1 MNAIKLFLVLILCS
15 GCSNTKHTDLSDDI
29 AKEDVVYAIN
39 VEDCLNNVKT
49 MKLSEI
55 ADTIEFIELK
65 TLPSIILFVADMKM
79 SSDYIFINSKGILY
93 QFSKDGKFIR
103 QVGSRGQGPGEYLTV
118 GNFFI
123 DEKKKEIG
131 IISMPKLHLYSFDGR
146 FLNVYSI
153 ANYDDLFI
161 GDSLIYGSSVPFGR
175 ETYRLTMLNNS
186 LDTIGGIPNYNLYPV
201 GYYITDTK
209 VFRSPFYKYDKVLY
223 FKGYYDNDTIW
234 KLDNLKYKVHVS
246 IDMGKFKSPIY
257 EDLDLLMDKFV
268 KKEGDFYAINRVA
281 EDEQSIYLS
290 CVPYWNTEMKSP
302 TVVYDKKQQV
312 GFVTQN
318 EQKAYGIADDILFG
332 PSFWPLLVTD
342 DYYISIMEPSALLEK
357 SAKIPNSSAAYKD
370 FLKTIDEDKSNP
382 ILILAKRK

>member
-1 MNAIKLFLVLILCS
+1 MNRIKLFLVLILCG
-15 GCSNTKHTDLSDDI
+15 GCNNTKHAALSDDI
-29 AKEDVVYAIN
+29 ATENVVYAIN
-39 VEDCLNNVKT
+39 LEDCLNNVKT

-65 TLPSIILFVADMKM
+65 TPASIILLVADMKM

-93 QFSKDGKFIR
+93 QFSKDGRFIR
-103 QVGSRGQGPGEYLTV
+103 QVGSRGQGPGEYFAV

-123 DEKKKEIG
+123 NEEKEEIG
-131 IISMPKLHLYSFDGR
+131 IMSIPKLHVYSFDGR
-146 FLNVYSI
+146 FLNVSAI
-153 ANYDDLFI
+153 ANYDDMFM

-201 GYYITDTK
+201 EFYMHLSNQLRD
-209 VFRSPFYKYDKVLY
+209 PFYKYNEALY

-234 KLDNLKYKVHVS
+234 KLDNLKYKVHAS
-246 IDMGKFKSPIY
+246 INMGKFKSPVY
-257 EDLDLLMDKFV
+257 EDLGLQMDKFV

-281 EDEQSIYLS
+281 EDEQAIYLS
-290 CVPYWNTEMKSP
+290 CVPYWNTEMTSP
-302 TVVYDKKQQV
+302 TVVYDKKQHV
-312 GFVTQN
+312 GFVTKN
-318 EQKAYGIADDILFG
+318 EQNDYGIADDILFG

-357 SAKIPNSSAAYKD
+357 SEKIPNSSVAYKN

>member
-29 AKEDVVYAIN
+29 AEEDVVYTIN
-39 VEDCLNNVKT
+39 LEECLNNVKT

-65 TLPSIILFVADMKM
+65 TPPSIILFVADMKM

-103 QVGSRGQGPGEYLTV
+103 QVGSRGQGPGEYLAV

-146 FLNVYSI
+146 FLNAYSI

-201 GYYITDTK
+201 EYYIADTK